1 MLNIITMVTT
11 KKTAIEN
18 IQKEMRKEFKHLT
31 IKTQLN
37 TKKKPTTKNTLP
49 SKALIQIQWRNKKLY
64 RQARAKRI

>member
-1 MLNIITMVTT
+1 MVTT

-37 TKKKPTTKNTLP
+37 TKKKTKPKIQKKN
-49 SKALIQIQWRNKKLY
+49 KRLIQEIIINIYTSNDHQST
-64 RQARAKRI
+64 